1 MKGEVAAVGL
11 VEVQKAP
18 ADVVLVSERLSPC
31 PEATYYTAGPD
42 FEFNSTGRPS
52 T

>member
-1 MKGEVAAVGL
+1 MRCEVARAVKFQGPL
-11 VEVQKAP
+11 

-31 PEATYYTAGPD
+31 AKATAKPKAD
-42 FEFNSTGRPS
+42 LEFNSTSWLS